1 MPVRKVGARWLVDI
15 RYKGTRLR
23 VRSPGVTKADAEAH
37 ETYLR
42 GELAI
47 HGVVGLRN
55 ATVAPP
61 TLAEFAATWMRDYVA
76 VNNKPS
82 EQRMKAVVL
91 RTVILPLFGSRTLA
105 EVSAHDVERLKRRGL
120 ERGLSPKTINNQL
133 TVLRRLLR
141 SAFDWGA
148 LSAVPQ
154 FRLLAVPTPPF
165 RYLSMLDIARLAG
178 SAPNSLTRAM
188 IVTASHTGL
197 RFGELAGLEWEDV
210 DFARRQLR
218 IVRNLVRGH
227 LGTPKNGRT
236 RYVPLTTE
244 VAQELHVLPRTGR
257 AVFLFRGHRMSDVTA
272 TSWLRRACDAAGIE
286 RIGWHVLRH
295 SYASELTSRG
305 VPLAVTRELL
315 GHQTIEMTLR
325 YAHLA
330 PGVGHEA
337 VRALSLPGLESGHS
351 VGTPASAQRIQPQS
365 NATDFPS
372 SSAQPT
378 QNRAFSGAAS

>member
-1 MPVRKVGARWLVDI
+1 MPVRKVGTRWLVDI
-15 RYKGTRLR
+15 RYNGSRCR

-42 GELAI
+42 GQLAL
-47 HGVVGLRN
+47 HGIAGLQR
-55 ATVAPP
+55 AKAAPP
-61 TLAEFAATWMRDYVA
+61 TLAQFAATWMRDYVT

-82 EQRMKAVVL
+82 EQRMKEVVL
-91 RTVILPLFGSRTLA
+91 RTVILPLLGRRALPDI
-105 EVSAHDVERLKRRGL
+105 SAHDAERLKRRGL
-120 ERGLSPKTINNQL
+120 QRGLSPKTINNQL

-141 SAFDWGA
+141 SAFEWGA
-148 LSAVPQ
+148 LAAIPQ
-154 FRLLAVPTPPF
+154 FRLLAAPTPPF
-165 RYLSMLDIARLAG
+165 RYLSMVDIARLAN
-178 SAPNSLTRAM
+178 SAPNSLARAM

-197 RFGELAGLEWEDV
+197 RVGELAGLEWDDV
-210 DFARRQLR
+210 DFARHQLR
-218 IVRNLVRGH
+218 IARNLVRGH

-236 RYVPLTTE
+236 RYVPLTPE
-244 VAQELHVLPRTGR
+244 IAQELHRLPRAGR
-257 AVFLFRGHRMSDVTA
+257 AVFVFRGHRMSSVTA
-272 TSWLRRACDAAGIE
+272 LSWLRRACDAVGIE

-337 VRALSLPGLESGHS
+337 VRVLSLPGYESGHA
-351 VGTPASAQRIQPQS
+351 VGTPPIARNVLPQS
-365 NATDFPS
+365 SATELS
-372 SSAQPT
+372 SLFAQQK
-378 QNRAFSGAAS
+378 QNRVLSDAA

>member
-15 RYKGTRLR
+15 RYKGSRCR

-42 GELAI
+42 GQLAL
-47 HGVVGLRN
+47 HGIAGLRR
-55 ATVAPP
+55 ATAAPP
-61 TLAEFAATWMRDYVA
+61 TLAQFAATWMRDYVS

-91 RTVILPLFGSRTLA
+91 RTVILPLFGARALA
-105 EVSAHDVERLKRRGL
+105 DISPLDIERLKRRGL

-141 SAFDWGA
+141 SAVEWGA
-148 LSAVPQ
+148 LDTIPH

-165 RYLSMLDIARLAG
+165 RYLSMPEVARLANA
-178 SAPNSLTRAM
+178 APNAIARAM

-197 RFGELAGLEWEDV
+197 RLGELAGLEWDDV
-210 DFARRQLR
+210 DLARRQLR
-218 IVRNLVRGH
+218 VTRNLVRGH

-236 RYVPLTTE
+236 RYVPLTPD
-244 VAQELHVLPRTGR
+244 VAQELHRLPRSGR
-257 AVFLFRGHRMSDVTA
+257 GVFMFRGHRMSDVTA
-272 TSWLRRACDAAGIE
+272 TSWLRRACDAASLE

-337 VRALSLPGLESGHS
+337 VRVLSLPGYESGHAM
-351 VGTPASAQRIQPQS
+351 GTPPVSEAVHPLS
-365 NATDFPS
+365 NATDFS
-372 SSAQPT
+372 SFSAQPK
-378 QNRAFSGAAS
+378 QNRALTDAVS